1 MLLEKFMAGKTVEVN
16 QTNWQSEVIESKVPV
31 LVDFWAEWCGPC
43 RAILPTLEQL
53 ASDYD
58 GKLKVAKVNVD
69 KSRELAAQFGVRSI
83 PFLLIIKDGKVAQ
96 QMVGALSKPEF
107 VAKLTPHLS

>member
-1 MLLEKFMAGKTVEVN
+1 MAGKTIAVG
-16 QTNWQSEVIESKVPV
+16 QDNWSSEVEESSVPV

-53 ASDYD
+53 SDDYD

-69 KSRELAAQFGVRSI
+69 ENRELAQKFGVRSI
-83 PFLLIIKDGKVAQ
+83 PFLLIVKDGKVVEN
-96 QMVGALSKPEF
+96 MVGALSKPEF
-107 VAKLTPHLS
+107 VSKIEPHL